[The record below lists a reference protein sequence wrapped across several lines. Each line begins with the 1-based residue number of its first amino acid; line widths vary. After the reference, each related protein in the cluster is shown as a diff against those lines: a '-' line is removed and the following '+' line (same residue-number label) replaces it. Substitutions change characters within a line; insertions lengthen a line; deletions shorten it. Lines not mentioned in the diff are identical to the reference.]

1 MQYAEIIT
9 PVRKALIA
17 LEPTGWDE
25 PYQRLFDQTDT
36 SGWEEWLLYKENNFN
51 NLFQKAD
58 EKRYKE
64 RSGFAV
70 IFRDIVR
77 NGGKGEKNGKLNIDY
92 ISHAG
97 TEWEKKHSNIWAPK
111 SGDFWVPTDDGVFY
125 EDTLIPFETM
135 ADKKEAIKRL
145 ESKGIPKEQL
155 SKFYRPERYG
165 SGSFVSRDFDPD
177 FFDGG
182 CFGVYAS
189 RRPFYSGDDG
199 VASRPAYG
207 NPEIVMEVNAL

>member
-97 TEWEKKHSNIWAPK
+97 TEWEKRNNVYAPK
-111 SGDFWVPTDDGVFY
+111 NGFYVPTNDGIFH
-125 EDTLIPFETM
+125 EGTLIPFETVF
-135 ADKKEAIKRL
+135 DKKEAIKRL
-145 ESKGIPKEQL
+145 EVFGILKDQL
-155 SKFYRPERYG
+155 SRFYRLERYDSDRFVG
-165 SGSFVSRDFDPD
+165 RSFYPVDFYDGR
-177 FFDGG
+177 FDVGANG
-182 CFGVYAS
+182 
-189 RRPFYSGDDG
+189 RPSYSGYDG

-207 NPEIVMEVNAL
+207 NPKIVMKADFSKK